1 MAGFKPA
8 ARKWPLDYPNKLRR
22 QSRIAGQTTMSS
34 KENKTN
40 IDDARDAVKKQL
52 LRSLM
57 QQVVE
62 EFSSTTDS
70 DLSDLVSSMVSELN
84 MDSMRERLSAMV
96 RTEVRDKLK
105 ETDLDSV
112 LKEQFSQTASTI
124 EEEIKQELQDKL
136 VERSTG
142 VADALAEAVNR
153 RMREVV
159 SSQIGDVDDLVQ
171 EAVHNIVQENVQEL
185 SNGDAWTASIE
196 AIHSGVA
203 QEIQGH
209 VEKTTKES
217 IEQIADSVSANMRTE
232 IEGRMDEIDQSVK
245 EKATDI
251 VSDRV
256 EELTSGEYWSQ
267 SIEKIESELSRKVQN
282 HIEQATTKSAYHI
295 TYSIDAL
302 MSEELDAKL
311 VDIDQ
316 TLKEKADDLAANHI
330 DDLTTGEGWTQSVE
344 KMESDISR
352 KVESRMEQAATRS
365 AENISDTIDARMSEK
380 IEGKLVG
387 IDQVL
392 RDKATDLATHRIDE
406 LTTGEEWTQSVEK
419 MESDISRKVESRM
432 EQAATRSA
440 ENISDTIDARMSEK
454 IEGKLVG
461 IDQVLR
467 DKATDLAT
475 HRIDELTT
483 GEEWTQS
490 VEKMEDEVSDVVKTR
505 VKQAATR
512 SAEKIAGSIEA
523 RMSEELEGKLDE
535 IDQVLKEKAT
545 GHVSSRI
552 DELTTGEEWTQSIEK
567 MECEIT
573 EVVETRVKQATT
585 RSVGKIADSIG
596 ARMRV
601 EIKGKFNE
609 IDQAV
614 KDKAT
619 DLVDN
624 RINDLTT
631 GEEWTQSIDKMESG
645 ISNEVEAQIE
655 KAAAQSA
662 EKIADSIGARMR
674 VEIKGKFNEIDQA
687 VKDKATDLVVNRIN
701 DLTTGEEW
709 TQSIDEMESG
719 IANEVEARIENA
731 AAQSAEKIADSIDAR
746 MTEEIEGKLDEIDQA
761 LKDNATD
768 LVADRVNDLTNG
780 DDWTESVKNTESAIR
795 DEVFEAL
802 EAEVISTDAFRK
814 EISDRIETLIL
825 ADEDLREASLESAMA
840 AASDSLAKDLTG
852 RLSGS
857 DTIVRDAVQSLQEES
872 DLFDAAVS
880 RVQDQIIEQIANRSL
895 TQLQDVERIATEAR
909 DHIAF
914 DNDSLI
920 ASISLLRNSL
930 IKDVARRAV
939 TSMSDVDAVLDE
951 AREWIDEEDTNILTA
966 VAHVVRHIDDIVATL
981 SRQHVS
987 DTKTVVGKVLPLFT
1001 IETPAIKAAVQ
1012 ATDRIL
1018 TERIAD
1024 YTIQDLTNSDQ
1035 IVASAAKRIPADHD
1049 AFQSAVRATI
1059 SLLTDDIV
1067 GETENRMKSA
1077 EKISSDARR
1086 RMDDVPAEVRQAAN
1100 VLENVLLSEVS
1111 SLTKERLCDVQCSS
1125 EKAITFLHASKEM
1138 DAIEADVRERV
1149 HKQVAEQAVRKLA
1162 DTKMAASQALD
1173 SVDKNHEN
1181 IQNAIGKLKSQLIF
1195 GVAKETLARMN
1206 DPEAIA
1212 QESHKLIPDTSVHLT
1227 GATSRLYELLVSDIA
1242 RQSVSMLGK
1251 TDKAV
1256 EDASVYIDR
1265 EDEVIGR
1272 IKTIMYDRMI
1282 EGLLAR
1288 AYSEITDQVADTS
1301 KSAERDFF
1309 RNAVQS
1315 AQNAKV
1321 VSESVRDSNSGGL
1334 SDGPADAVQPEKD
1347 LQERSEPIVRSENV
1361 SGQEIE
1367 PTYPKEAITR
1377 KTSTW
1382 KPLSS
1387 VTASGSESSDVSSK
1401 SNTWK
1406 VTEFRPTDRSPQSR
1420 TSLSNEISGRN
1431 PKLKNRSQ
1439 SKSSIYVYGVVR
1451 TESAEES
1458 TFFGVKG
1465 IGKDSTIQLL
1475 SCGGLTAI
1483 VSRLEDKAFT
1493 ADAISSSMK
1502 NSAWLKEH
1510 VRQHAD
1516 ILAEAK
1522 GVMTIIPFRFG
1533 CVYSNPTDVKT
1544 FIDKHEEALSEA
1556 LLRLKDRSEFAVRV
1570 GCDVSIL
1577 EAHMEKDDAEFENS
1591 LNGISAGVANFLK
1604 SEISKDANSSDALI
1618 ANISARIHGELQKS
1632 ASEAVRS
1639 GAQNNLAA
1647 DTGNSILNATYLV
1660 PISGELQFKM
1670 QTSKIAAEFEAF
1682 GIQIEVSGPW
1692 PPYHFIDIDLDGN
1705 VAIEGMPV

>member
-1 MAGFKPA
+1 
-8 ARKWPLDYPNKLRR
+8 
-22 QSRIAGQTTMSS
+22 
-34 KENKTN
+34 
-40 IDDARDAVKKQL
+40 
-52 LRSLM
+52 
-57 QQVVE
+57 
-62 EFSSTTDS
+62 
-70 DLSDLVSSMVSELN
+70 
-84 MDSMRERLSAMV
+84 
-96 RTEVRDKLK
+96 
-105 ETDLDSV
+105 
-112 LKEQFSQTASTI
+112 
-124 EEEIKQELQDKL
+124 
-136 VERSTG
+136 
-142 VADALAEAVNR
+142 
-153 RMREVV
+153 
-159 SSQIGDVDDLVQ
+159 
-171 EAVHNIVQENVQEL
+171 
-185 SNGDAWTASIE
+185 
-196 AIHSGVA
+196 
-203 QEIQGH
+203 
-209 VEKTTKES
+209 
-217 IEQIADSVSANMRTE
+217 
-232 IEGRMDEIDQSVK
+232 
-245 EKATDI
+245 
-251 VSDRV
+251 
-256 EELTSGEYWSQ
+256 
-267 SIEKIESELSRKVQN
+267 
-282 HIEQATTKSAYHI
+282 
-295 TYSIDAL
+295 
-302 MSEELDAKL
+302 
-311 VDIDQ
+311 
-316 TLKEKADDLAANHI
+316 
-330 DDLTTGEGWTQSVE
+330 
-344 KMESDISR
+344 MESDISR
-352 KVESRMEQAATRS
+352 KVESRIEWAATQS
-365 AENISDTIDARMSEK
+365 ADNIADSIDARMRKE
-380 IEGKLVG
+380 IESKLNE

-392 RDKATDLATHRIDE
+392 KDKATDLATHRIDE
-406 LTTGEEWTQSVEK
+406 LTAGEEWTQSVEK
-419 MESDISRKVESRM
+419 MEGEIFNVVE
-432 EQAATRSA
+432 
-440 ENISDTIDARMSEK
+440 
-454 IEGKLVG
+454 
-461 IDQVLR
+461 
-467 DKATDLAT
+467 
-475 HRIDELTT
+475 
-483 GEEWTQS
+483 
-490 VEKMEDEVSDVVKTR
+490 TR

-512 SAEKIAGSIEA
+512 SAEKIADSIDA
-523 RMSEELEGKLDE
+523 RMGEEIKGKFDE

-545 GHVSSRI
+545 GHVSNRI
-552 DELTTGEEWTQSIEK
+552 DDLTTGEEWTQSIQKMEGEIADVVETRVKHAATRSAEKIADSIGAQMSEEIRGKFDEIDQVLKEKATGHVSNRIDDLTTGEEWTQSIQKMEGEIADVVETRVKHAATRSAEKIADSIGAQMSEEIRGKFDEIDQAVKDKATDLVVDRIDDLTTGEEWTHSVEKMESGISHEVKARLEKAASQSARKIADSIGAQMSKEIRGKFDEIDQAVKDKATDLVVDRIDDLTTGEEWTQSIEK
-567 MECEIT
+567 MESGISHE
-573 EVVETRVKQATT
+573 VETR
-585 RSVGKIADSIG
+585 
-596 ARMRV
+596 
-601 EIKGKFNE
+601 
-609 IDQAV
+609 
-614 KDKAT
+614 
-619 DLVDN
+619 
-624 RINDLTT
+624 
-631 GEEWTQSIDKMESG
+631 
-645 ISNEVEAQIE
+645 IE

-662 EKIADSIGARMR
+662 EKIADSIDSRM
-674 VEIKGKFNEIDQA
+674 
-687 VKDKATDLVVNRIN
+687 
-701 DLTTGEEW
+701 
-709 TQSIDEMESG
+709 S
-719 IANEVEARIENA
+719 
-731 AAQSAEKIADSIDAR
+731 
-746 MTEEIEGKLDEIDQA
+746 EEIEGKLDEIDQA
-761 LKDNATD
+761 LKNNAID
-768 LVADRVNDLTNG
+768 LVANHVDELTTGEEWTQSVEKLEGEISDEVETRIEKAATQSAEKIADSIDARMSEEIEDKLDEIDQALKDNAIDLVAERVNELTDG
-780 DDWTESVKNTESAIR
+780 DDWTESVRNTESAIR

-814 EISDRIETLIL
+814 EISDRIEALIL
-825 ADEDLREASLESAMA
+825 ADEDLKEASLESATA
-840 AASDSLAKDLTG
+840 AAADLLAKDLTG

-857 DTIVRDAVQSLQEES
+857 DTIVRDAVRSLQEES

-920 ASISLLRNSL
+920 ASIGLLRNSL

-939 TSMSDVDAVLDE
+939 TAMSDVDAVLDG
-951 AREWIDEEDTNILTA
+951 AREWIDEEDSNILTA

-1001 IETPAIKAAVQ
+1001 TETPAIKAAVQ
-1012 ATDRIL
+1012 ATRRIL

-1035 IVASAAKRIPADHD
+1035 IVASAARRIPADHD

-1086 RMDDVPAEVRQAAN
+1086 RMDDVPAEVRQAAA
-1100 VLENVLLSEVS
+1100 VLENMLLSEVS
-1111 SLTKERLCDVQCSS
+1111 SVTKERLCDVQRSS

-1162 DTKMAASQALD
+1162 DTKMAASQAYD

-1212 QESHKLIPDTSVHLT
+1212 QESHKIIPDTSVHLT

-1242 RQSVSMLGK
+1242 RQSVSMLGE

-1256 EDASVYIDR
+1256 EDASVYINR

-1321 VSESVRDSNSGGL
+1321 VSESVRDSNS
-1334 SDGPADAVQPEKD
+1334 DAPTDAVQPEKEVRK
-1347 LQERSEPIVRSENV
+1347 QSESNLRPDSV

-1367 PTYPKEAITR
+1367 PTYPRDVIAR

-1387 VTASGSESSDVSSK
+1387 VTASDSESLDVPSK
-1401 SNTWK
+1401 SSSWK

-1420 TSLSNEISGRN
+1420 TGLSNEASGRN

-1439 SKSSIYVYGVVR
+1439 SRSSVYVYGVVR

-1475 SCGGLTAI
+1475 SCGSLTAI
-1483 VSRLEDKAFT
+1483 VSRLEDEAFT

-1502 NSAWLKEH
+1502 NSDWLKEH
-1510 VRQHAD
+1510 VRRHGD

-1544 FIDKHEEALSEA
+1544 FIDEHEEALSEA

-1570 GCDVSIL
+1570 GCDVSVL
-1577 EAHMEKDDAEFENS
+1577 EAQMGRDDAEFENS
-1591 LNGISAGVANFLK
+1591 LNGISAGVASFLK
-1604 SEISKDANSSDALI
+1604 SEISKDADSSDALI
-1618 ANISARIHGELQKS
+1618 AKISARIHGELQKS
-1632 ASEAVRS
+1632 SSEAVRS
-1639 GAQNNLAA
+1639 APQNNETT
-1647 DTGNSILNATYLV
+1647 DKGNSILNATYLV

-1682 GIQIEVSGPW
+1682 GIRIEVSGPW

-1705 VAIEGMPV
+1705 DAIEGIPV